1 MASKPLQTLRR
12 FFRRNEDAT
21 DDLRIDESIPGWMT
35 RSELELIARVARA
48 VPANG
53 TIVEIGS
60 WGGRAAGHWA
70 ANSDPSVAI
79 YCMGPFDHIL
89 HHFSFAHNPGDASNV
104 REPASGGIFAEQ
116 TREWAHRLTPIAQL
130 SPPPRWDRPA
140 DVIFVDGDH
149 TGEGVT
155 RDLRFWIDHLKPGGR
170 LLGHDWDDPRVR
182 EAVEAF
188 AAERGFTAAPHPGT
202 YIWELRPA

>member
-60 WGGRAAGHWA
+60 WGGRSAVHWA

-79 YCMGPFDHIL
+79 YCMDPFDYIL
-89 HHFSFAHNPGDASNV
+89 DDFSFAHIQGDASNV
-104 REPASGGIFAEQ
+104 RDRPSGEIFAEQ
-116 TREWAHRLTPIAQL
+116 T
-130 SPPPRWDRPA
+130 
-140 DVIFVDGDH
+140 
-149 TGEGVT
+149 
-155 RDLRFWIDHLKPGGR
+155 
-170 LLGHDWDDPRVR
+170 
-182 EAVEAF
+182 
-188 AAERGFTAAPHPGT
+188 
-202 YIWELRPA
+202 